1 MPEIIIDSIQTCSNK
16 EESGNFP
23 LSMRQR
29 NNSIS
34 SQSSVG
40 SQSVLPQTYERM
52 LTKKLLLKLR
62 EVVNGEQKRKKGNK
76 VQKYLTT
83 SLLKA
88 ANSILD
94 VLDIRISH
102 KKPKAEAS
110 AQTDNAEQFTEIKSY
125 QSVNKPQKGPSY
137 AEIARKRPKRKATIL
152 IYPKEEKPNTNA
164 EDRLKKELQQSE
176 TAVKIKSVWRIQKGG
191 LAITCKREEDLQKL
205 TETLKEKE
213 TITENITA
221 KRTGMR
227 HPSIIIYNVP
237 DNVPMEDVQKAI
249 RAHTKYSEDLK
260 LRFKMRG
267 RTEDTSHLI
276 LEAPSET
283 FHRLKNLRRIAI
295 NWEMFHL
302 KEFHHVKRCS
312 TCQAFTHTANSGQC
326 KNDIPFCGR
335 CSVRHHTWKCMS
347 NEHFCINCSESN
359 KLNGTNLHIYHMAI
373 DPRCPFY

>member
-1 MPEIIIDSIQTCSNK
+1 MPEFIIDSVQTCSNK

-23 LSMRQR
+23 LSMKQR

-52 LTKKLLLKLR
+52 LTKELLLKLR
-62 EVVNGEQKRKKGNK
+62 EVVNSEQKRKKGNK

-83 SLLKA
+83 SLLQT

-102 KKPKAEAS
+102 KKPEAEAS

-125 QSVNKPQKGPSY
+125 QPVNKPQKGPSY
-137 AEIARKRPKRKATIL
+137 AEIAKKRPKSKATIL
-152 IYPKEEKPNTNA
+152 LYPKEGKPNTNV
-164 EDRLKKELQQSE
+164 EDLLKKELQQSE
-176 TAVKIKSVWRIQKGG
+176 TTVKVKSVRRIQKGG
-191 LAITCKREEDLQKL
+191 LAITCQREEDLQKL
-205 TETLKEKE
+205 TETLKKKE
-213 TITENITA
+213 TITENITT
-221 KRTGMR
+221 KRPGMR
-227 HPSIIIYNVP
+227 HPSIIIYNIP
-237 DNVPMEDVQKAI
+237 NNVPMEDIQKAI
-249 RAHTKYSEDLK
+249 LAQTENPEDLK

-302 KEFHHVKRCS
+302 REFHHVKRCS

-326 KNDIPFCGR
+326 KMNFHFAVAAVDDITPGSACLMST
-335 CSVRHHTWKCMS
+335 SV
-347 NEHFCINCSESN
+347 
-359 KLNGTNLHIYHMAI
+359 
-373 DPRCPFY
+373 

>member
-1 MPEIIIDSIQTCSNK
+1 MTEVIIDSVQTCSNK

-23 LSMRQR
+23 LSMKQR

-52 LTKKLLLKLR
+52 LTKELLLKLR
-62 EVVNGEQKRKKGNK
+62 EVVNSEQKRKKGNK

-83 SLLKA
+83 SLLQT

-102 KKPKAEAS
+102 KKPEAEAS
-110 AQTDNAEQFTEIKSY
+110 AQTDNAEQYTEIN
-125 QSVNKPQKGPSY
+125 QG
-137 AEIARKRPKRKATIL
+137 
-152 IYPKEEKPNTNA
+152 KPNTNV
-164 EDRLKKELQQSE
+164 EDLLKKELQQTE
-176 TAVKIKSVWRIQKGG
+176 TTVKVKSVRRIQKGG
-191 LAITCKREEDLQKL
+191 LAITCQREEDLQKL

-213 TITENITA
+213 TITENITT
-221 KRTGMR
+221 KRPGMR
-227 HPSIIIYNVP
+227 HPSIIIYNIP
-237 DNVPMEDVQKAI
+237 NNVPMEDIQKAI
-249 RAHTKYSEDLK
+249 RAQTENPEDLK

-302 KEFHHVKRCS
+302 REFHHVKRCS

-335 CSVRHHTWKCMS
+335 CSGRHHTWKCMS

-359 KLNGTNLHIYHMAI
+359 RLNGTNLHIYHMAI
-373 DPRCPFY
+373 DPRCPCYQKALASI